1 MCINNESIEEARR
14 TTEKKGPRLH
24 LWTLDVGREKL
35 KNKSPV
41 LPREEICVE
50 KKGKSAFVNNLRT
63 HAVVYTHTRTH
74 KQKRSEENTQTHAL
88 AGVAENTKYT
98 RGKN

>member
-1 MCINNESIEEARR
+1 MRGSSRCVKTTRVLKRR
-14 TTEKKGPRLH
+14 GERPKKKRPRLH

-50 KKGKSAFVNNLRT
+50 KKREKFLEKS
-63 HAVVYTHTRTH
+63 
-74 KQKRSEENTQTHAL
+74 KRRKIE
-88 AGVAENTKYT
+88 Y
-98 RGKN
+98 

>member
-1 MCINNESIEEARR
+1 MSKKIKNKKK
-14 TTEKKGPRLH
+14 TTEQ
-24 LWTLDVGREKL
+24 
-35 KNKSPV
+35 SPV
-41 LPREEICVE
+41 PRDEEICVE
-50 KKGKSAFVNNLRT
+50 KKGKPAFVNNLRT

-88 AGVAENTKYT
+88 AGAAENTKYT

>member
-1 MCINNESIEEARR
+1 MCKNNESIEEARR

-50 KKGKSAFVNNLRT
+50 KKREIGIRK
-63 HAVVYTHTRTH
+63 
-74 KQKRSEENTQTHAL
+74 
-88 AGVAENTKYT
+88 
-98 RGKN
+98 

>member
-1 MCINNESIEEARR
+1 MCKNNESMKSSGERP
-14 TTEKKGPRLH
+14 KKKDHVSIFGH
-24 LWTLDVGREKL
+24 WTLEGKKL

-63 HAVVYTHTRTH
+63 HAPIRLH
-74 KQKRSEENTQTHAL
+74 SES
-88 AGVAENTKYT
+88 
-98 RGKN
+98 